1 MEEMQLKF
9 TEHEVAF
16 IKSILTQLSISPA
29 SQDAVMVVGFV
40 QSILQKLAASD
51 KVEEPKG

>member
-1 MEEMQLKF
+1 MEKVVCLSEQEVNFLKGVF
-9 TEHEVAF
+9 
-16 IKSILTQLSISPA
+16 SQLSISPA

-40 QSILQKLAASD
+40 QSILQKLAVLD